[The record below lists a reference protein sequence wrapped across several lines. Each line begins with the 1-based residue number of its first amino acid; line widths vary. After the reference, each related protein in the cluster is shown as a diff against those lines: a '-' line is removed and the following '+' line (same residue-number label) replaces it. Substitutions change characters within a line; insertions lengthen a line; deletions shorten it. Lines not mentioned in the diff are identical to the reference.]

1 RATPEPAA
9 VVSPA
14 AMSKRSDEIDPLDER
29 AIRLPHNDEHLFT
42 RRGDFGGASGPGQSY
57 FGLGVVADHCRV
69 DVAVLVDLRRAEE
82 ADVDAAGLQP
92 IVENLGD
99 TDHRVGGLGQG
110 CRRRWMPAT
119 GPAWS
124 PAFPIRTPAPALAH

>member
-1 RATPEPAA
+1 QPEPAA

-29 AIRLPHNDEHLFT
+29 AIRLPHDDEHLFT

-82 ADVDAAGLQP
+82 AADAAGLQQ
-92 IVENLGD
+92 IVQHLRAA
-99 TDHRVGGLGQG
+99 DH
-110 CRRRWMPAT
+110 C
-119 GPAWS
+119 
-124 PAFPIRTPAPALAH
+124 